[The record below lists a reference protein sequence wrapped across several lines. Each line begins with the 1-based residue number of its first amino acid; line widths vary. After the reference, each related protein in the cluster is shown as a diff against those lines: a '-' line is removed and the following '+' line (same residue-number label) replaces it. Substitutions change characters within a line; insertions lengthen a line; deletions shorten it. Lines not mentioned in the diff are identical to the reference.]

1 MAPMERGDVRE
12 VRLMPI
18 KVERTLFKIG
28 EGGFAV
34 TLPKAWIRYYD
45 LKPGDKV
52 EIIANKELII
62 RVKDKGCQNEEVG
75 LDEKCDPSANFH
87 I

>member
-1 MAPMERGDVRE
+1 MATLERSHVRE
-12 VRLMPI
+12 VWMMPI
-18 KVERTLFKIG
+18 LVERKLFPIG

-34 TLPKAWIRYYD
+34 TLPKAWINYHN

-52 EIIANKELII
+52 EIVADVELII
-62 RVKDKGCQNEEVG
+62 RVKSKTEEK
-75 LDEKCDPSANFH
+75 L